1 MRFLLA
7 LFFCF
12 TVFAADPIADDV
24 IYDKVRLALANDR
37 EVKGGAIE
45 VKVSQGVVELIG
57 KVREEKQKVRAE
69 KAARK
74 VKGVQ
79 KVNNQLVVAPL

>member
-1 MRFLLA
+1 M
-7 LFFCF
+7 
-12 TVFAADPIADDV
+12 

-37 EVKGGAIE
+37 EVKGGAID
-45 VKVSQGVVELIG
+45 VKVQQGVVELNG
-57 KVREEKQKVRAE
+57 KVRAEKQKLHAE

-79 KVNNQLVVAPL
+79 RVENRLTIAPL